1 MSSFFVKLHIFDFT
15 SINLEAQHRY
25 HLVKA
30 SVSCCSRVDMEKVEL
45 VVVHHLEDMRVTAD
59 EYIRF
64 LFDYQCFNSRFIMA
78 WVSAD
83 MSHHHLHVF
92 NCEDVDFREH
102 QADLLIV
109 DVTVN
114 SPQRFES
121 LKTVGDIGGTDVA
134 DMPYLVAVLE
144 KVKDRR
150 IKPSVCV

>member
-1 MSSFFVKLHIFDFT
+1 MV
-15 SINLEAQHRY
+15 R
-25 HLVKA
+25 
-30 SVSCCSRVDMEKVEL
+30 
-45 VVVHHLEDMRVTAD
+45 
-59 EYIRF
+59 
-64 LFDYQCFNSRFIMA
+64 
-78 WVSAD
+78 VSAD

-92 NCEDVDFREH
+92 NCKDVDFREH
-102 QADLLIV
+102 QADLLVV